1 MPYLA
6 LSALT
11 CRVADRLDTR
21 WPATTRTPAFVLS
34 KRVAT
39 HASSAVNVAEIDV
52 SFTGIDEVGYEDVG
66 FAERLGGYELVEA
79 ELTSVG
85 SALPVNPSGG
95 KGPSFGGDER
105 RTLRG
110 RCPRN
115 SEGRRSTWW
124 TARRVALTGDI
135 NGPTAVSAVTILE
148 GPANGAR

>member
-11 CRVADRLDTR
+11 CGVADHLDTR
-21 WPATTRTPAFVLS
+21 WPATTRTPPFVLS
-34 KRVAT
+34 KRAAT
-39 HASSAVNVAEIDV
+39 HTSVAVNVAEIDV
-52 SFTGIDEVGYEDVG
+52 SFTCIDEVGYEGVG

-95 KGPSFGGDER
+95 KGHPSGATSAAHRAEVSAQF
-105 RTLRG
+105 RG
-110 RCPRN
+110 EAVN
-115 SEGRRSTWW
+115 LVDG
-124 TARRVALTGDI
+124 ARVALTGDI

>member
-11 CRVADRLDTR
+11 CGVADHLDTR

-34 KRVAT
+34 KRAAT
-39 HASSAVNVAEIDV
+39 HASVAVNVAEIDV
-52 SFTGIDEVGYEDVG
+52 SFTGIDEVGYEGVG

-95 KGPSFGGDER
+95 KGHPSGETSVAHRADLSAQ
-105 RTLRG
+105 LRG
-110 RCPRN
+110 EAVN
-115 SEGRRSTWW
+115 LVDG
-124 TARRVALTGDI
+124 ARVALTGDI
-135 NGPTAVSAVTILE
+135 NGPTAVSAVTLLE